1 MLKECDLLHLA
12 SHITIDDQHP
22 WRSGILLNK
31 GGEGEIDR
39 YIRASEIAPLR
50 LSARMAVISG
60 CESAGGKVLSGEGVL
75 GLTSAF
81 LSAKVPVVI
90 SSLWPVD
97 DSATAS
103 LMAEFYTY
111 LSNGETAAKSLRLAQ
126 RRMMDDPRTRHAFY
140 WAGFVVGGEGNVSIP
155 LIRKSPERL
164 FGALSI
170 LCLIAALSLFFWR
183 RK

>member
-1 MLKECDLLHLA
+1 
-12 SHITIDDQHP
+12 
-22 WRSGILLNK
+22 
-31 GGEGEIDR
+31 
-39 YIRASEIAPLR
+39 
-50 LSARMAVISG
+50 
-60 CESAGGKVLSGEGVL
+60 VL

-126 RRMMDDPRTRHAFY
+126 RRMMDDPRTRHPFY
-140 WAGFVVGGEGNVSIP
+140 WAGFVVVGEGNVSIP